1 MNVRSIKMSE
11 GTRRRIPVAGPA
23 ITQEEAALVA
33 DAALNGWYENC
44 NTYINEFERLCAAY
58 CGVKYAIAV
67 THATSALHLALAT
80 LDVKQ
85 GDEVICPDITWI
97 ASVAPVYQTGAEA
110 VLVDVDPA
118 TWCLSPEAVE
128 RAITPRT
135 KCILG
140 VDLYGSMCDWTAI
153 RAIADKHGVKI
164 IEDAAEALGSKIDG
178 KMAGSFGD
186 ISVLSF
192 HGSKT
197 VTTGEGGMLLTDDEA
212 LYKRA
217 LFLRDHGRTSVAGRY
232 QLFYN
237 TEIAFKYK
245 MSAMQA
251 ALGVGQM
258 RRIDGL
264 IEHKRNTFEW
274 YRRRLENAPGITINV
289 EPENVFNCFWMPTVI
304 LDPALGLTKYDVM
317 EALDHAGIDSRPVF
331 TMLSSMPAFA
341 GKPAALRHVQENT
354 ASQVLSKY
362 GVNLPSSALTTEDDV
377 NYICDVLL
385 ALVTERKGQVA
396 ANSGEAPDTRV
407 AV

>member
-1 MNVRSIKMSE
+1 MSE
-11 GTRRRIPVAGPA
+11 QNRRRIPVAGPA
-23 ITQEEAALVA
+23 ITEEEVALVA
-33 DAALNGWYENC
+33 DAARTGWYENC
-44 NTYINEFERLCAAY
+44 NSYIAEFERLVAAY
-58 CGVKYAIAV
+58 CGVRYAIAV

-85 GDEVICPDITWI
+85 GDEVIAPDITWI
-97 ASVAPVYQTGAEA
+97 ASVAPIYQTGAEG
-110 VLVDVDPA
+110 VLADVDPA
-118 TWCLSPEAVE
+118 TWCLSAEAVE

-135 KCILG
+135 KVILG
-140 VDLYGSMCDWTAI
+140 VDLYGSMCDWPAL
-153 RAIADKHGVKI
+153 RAIADKHGLKL
-164 IEDAAEALGSKIDG
+164 IEDAAEALGSRLDG
-178 KMAGSFGD
+178 RMAGSFGD

-264 IEHKRNTFEW
+264 VEHKRNTFEW
-274 YRRRLENAPGITINV
+274 YRKRLESAPGIAINV
-289 EPENVFNCFWMPTVI
+289 EPPNVFNCFWMPTIV

-317 EALDHAGIDSRPVF
+317 EALDQAGVDSRPVF

-341 GKPAALRHVQENT
+341 DRPAALRHAKDNR

-362 GVNLPSSALTTEDDV
+362 GVNLPSSALTTEADV
-377 NYICDVLL
+377 EYICDVLL
-385 ALVTERKGQVA
+385 ALLTERTGQVA
-396 ANSGEAPDTRV
+396 ANSGESPETRV
-407 AV
+407 A